1 MTGLSAS
8 AAAKAAVAKAAPP
21 WLWAEA
27 SWMRQA
33 GRDLAKLGPS
43 TPTLT
48 LTLTLALAL
57 ATTEKQV
64 LQEIT
69 LHPNSDPR
77 P

>member
-1 MTGLSAS
+1 
-8 AAAKAAVAKAAPP
+8 
-21 WLWAEA
+21 
-27 SWMRQA
+27 MRQA
-33 GRDLAKLGPS
+33 GSLAKLGPS